1 MKITLATIL
10 IILSNSF
17 FNAQQ
22 NYKMFTGPLASINK
36 DYEKSGHDIIGHPYS
51 NLNFLPATI
60 GDSQDSLPI
69 RYDAY
74 IDQVETL
81 IDDKVYELPKSEKF
95 STLKFKGSSITI
107 IYLKEDNGYFFQ
119 LVDGKNQLLKK
130 EKIKVQVVKSS
141 IEPNSTIK
149 DGYSKFERVNPTYFI
164 KTEKNLIKIPKN
176 EKELINYFPEQKSE
190 IENFIKTNKIK
201 IKQEESMIKLV
212 KFLNTL

>member
-1 MKITLATIL
+1 MKIIIANIA
-10 IILSNSF
+10 IILSTSF

-36 DYEKSGHDIIGHPYS
+36 DYEKAEHNVIGTPYF
-51 NLNFLPATI
+51 NLNFISATI
-60 GDSQDSLPI
+60 GESQDSLPI

-81 IDDKVYELPKSEKF
+81 VDDKVYELPKNEKF
-95 STLKFKGSSITI
+95 ATLKFKGSNITI
-107 IYLKEDNGYFFQ
+107 VYLKEDNGYFFR

-130 EKIKVQVVKSS
+130 EKVKVEVVKPS

-176 EKELINYFPEQKSE
+176 EKELMSYFPEQKNE

-212 KFLNTL
+212 KFLNSL

>member
-1 MKITLATIL
+1 MKTTLATML

-17 FNAQQ
+17 FSAQQ

-36 DYEKSGHDIIGHPYS
+36 DYEKSGHDVIGNPYS
-51 NLNFLPATI
+51 NLNFLSATI

-95 STLKFKGSSITI
+95 STLKFKGSNITI
-107 IYLKEDNGYFFQ
+107 IYLKEDNGYFFR

-130 EKIKVQVVKSS
+130 EKIKIQVIKPS